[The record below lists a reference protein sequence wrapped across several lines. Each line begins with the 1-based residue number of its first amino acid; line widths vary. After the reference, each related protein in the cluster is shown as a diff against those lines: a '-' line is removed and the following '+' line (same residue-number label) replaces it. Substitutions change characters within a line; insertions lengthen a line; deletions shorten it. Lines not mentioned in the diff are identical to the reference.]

1 MPLKDYVV
9 QPGDT
14 LQSIARL
21 FGVPTA
27 RIRSLNPEFAYTGS
41 LIAGQSLQV
50 PEDMQIHRQIEVNG
64 YTFPFFNP
72 VEWST
77 VFQYLTYLSIFG
89 YEIRPGGKLT
99 VPDSGQMVTAARQS
113 NVAPL
118 MVVTN
123 TINGVYSGEL
133 LHGILGDLA
142 AQHALIESCA
152 MVAQAYG
159 YYGVNFGFEQIF
171 PEDYQ
176 TYASFLDLA
185 ANHLHA
191 LGLIIVA
198 SIRLVVVLNNQTPS
212 LAESLSLYSRI
223 LDRFI
228 ITPGDFTCGDGPAID
243 LVQKGLDFVF
253 QYVSNA
259 KLLIGVPN
267 CCYIWPDPYTQAG
280 NYQEISPDEV
290 DEMVRM
296 SWAAPQVDPNTRMTV
311 FYIPSDGGTP
321 KVISC
326 DSMHGLQVIE
336 LVKIYNLAGISL
348 RTLNLFTFVTYQTID
363 LYVDIQKVLP

>member
-1 MPLKDYVV
+1 MPLKDYIV

-21 FGVPTA
+21 FSVPTA
-27 RIRSLNPEFAYTGS
+27 RIRSLNPELAHTDT
-41 LIAGQSLQV
+41 LVVGQSIKV
-50 PEDMQIHRQIEVNG
+50 PEDVQIQRPIEVNG

-72 VEWST
+72 IEWST
-77 VFQYLTYLSIFG
+77 VFRYLTYLSIFG

-99 VPDSGQMVTAARQS
+99 VPDSGPMVEAARAA

-133 LHGILGDLA
+133 LHGIFGDLA
-142 AQHALIESCA
+142 SQHALIESCA

-176 TYASFLDLA
+176 TYATFLDLA

-198 SIRLVVVLNNQTPS
+198 SIRLVVVLENQTTS
-212 LAESLSLYSRI
+212 LAESLILYSRI

-228 ITPGDFTCGDGPAID
+228 ITPGDFSCENGPAID

-253 QYVSNA
+253 QYVSSA
-259 KLLIGVPN
+259 KLLVGVPN
-267 CCYIWPDPYTQAG
+267 CCYIWREPYAPEGGYQA
-280 NYQEISPDEV
+280 ISPDQV
-290 DEMVRM
+290 DKMVRM
-296 SWAAPQVDPNTRMTV
+296 SGAVSQVDPNTRMTI
-311 FYIPSDGGTP
+311 FYIPSDGGAQ

-326 DSMHGLQVIE
+326 DATYGLQVLE

-363 LYVDIQKVLP
+363 LYVDIRKVLP

>member
-9 QPGDT
+9 QPSDT
-14 LQSIARL
+14 IESIARL
-21 FGVPTA
+21 FSVPTA
-27 RIRSLNPEFAYTGS
+27 RIRSLNPELAYTDTLTVGE
-41 LIAGQSLQV
+41 LLQV
-50 PEDMQIHRQIEVNG
+50 PQDTQVQRPIEVNG

-77 VFQYLTYLSIFG
+77 VFRYLTYLSIFG

-99 VPDSGQMVTAARQS
+99 VPDSGQMITAARQA

-142 AQHALIESCA
+142 SQHALIESCA

-159 YYGVNFGFEQIF
+159 YYGVNFAFEQIF
-171 PEDYQ
+171 LEDYQ

-198 SIRLVVVLNNQTPS
+198 SIRLVVVLNNQTPP
-212 LAESLSLYSRI
+212 LAESLSLYNRI

-228 ITPGDFTCGDGPAID
+228 ITPGDFTCGVGPAID

-267 CCYIWPDPYTQAG
+267 CCYIWPEPYAQTG
-280 NYQEISPDEV
+280 SYQEISPDEV

-296 SWAAPQVDPNTRMTV
+296 SGATSQVDPNTRMTV
-311 FYIPSDGGTP
+311 FYIPADGGQP
-321 KVISC
+321 KIISC
-326 DSMHGLQVIE
+326 DATNGLQVIE

-348 RTLNLFTFVTYQTID
+348 RTLNLFTFGTYQTID
-363 LYVDIQKVLP
+363 MNVDIRKVLP

>member
-1 MPLKDYVV
+1 MPLKDYIV

-21 FGVPTA
+21 FDVPTA
-27 RIRSLNPEFAYTGS
+27 RIRSLNPDLAYTDT
-41 LIAGQSLQV
+41 LALGQSLQV
-50 PEDMQIHRQIEVNG
+50 PEDVQVQRLIEVNG
-64 YTFPFFNP
+64 YTYPFFNP
-72 VEWST
+72 IEWST
-77 VFQYLTYLSIFG
+77 VLRYLTYLSIFG

-99 VPDSGQMVTAARQS
+99 VPDSGQMVTAARQA

-133 LHGILGDLA
+133 LHGVLGDLPS
-142 AQHALIESCA
+142 QHALIESCA
-152 MVAQAYG
+152 IVAQAYG
-159 YYGVNFGFEQIF
+159 YYGVNFGFEQIL

-198 SIRLVVVLNNQTPS
+198 SIRLVVVLNNQTPL
-212 LAESLSLYSRI
+212 LAESLTLYNRI
-223 LDRFI
+223 LDRLI

-267 CCYIWPDPYTQAG
+267 CCYIWQEPNVQAG
-280 NYQEISPDEV
+280 SFREISPNEV
-290 DEMVRM
+290 DAMVRM
-296 SWAAPQVDPNTRMTV
+296 SGATSQVDTNTGMTV
-311 FYIPSDGGTP
+311 FYIPANGGQP

-326 DSMHGLQVIE
+326 DATNTLQVIE

-348 RTLNLFTFVTYQTID
+348 RTLSLFTFGTYQTID
-363 LYVDIQKVLP
+363 LYVDIRKVLP